1 MACRLMKGKAKPGYF
16 VSADTEDFDAIA
28 ARFLGHPL
36 ERPVEHVDVDDLCR

>member
-1 MACRLMKGKAKPGYF
+1 MGLEADGKEGQTRYF
-16 VSADTEDFDAIA
+16 VSADTEDFDVIA